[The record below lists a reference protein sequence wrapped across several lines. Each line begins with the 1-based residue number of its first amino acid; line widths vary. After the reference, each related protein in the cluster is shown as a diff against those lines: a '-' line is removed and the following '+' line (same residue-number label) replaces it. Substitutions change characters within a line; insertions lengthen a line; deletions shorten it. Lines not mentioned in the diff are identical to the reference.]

1 MKNLYRNELTA
12 MKNYFFLLVLVCG
25 SFNCSKNL
33 PPNVVVQPANFK
45 IQLPARFNEYGI
57 LINTYWGKNSV
68 EHLLY
73 WDNHSPCWADFNVI
87 KDSVALKKS
96 QTYDYRTTTAEGAS
110 IQGDVY
116 MCNKISLGTVVFYD
130 IPFYNIAQQKTRQW
144 NNKIPG
150 VFGVELIN
158 KGIWKIDFKNESITF
173 TSSIDS
179 LKDLAAT
186 RLLPS
191 GFKDG
196 IIELEVTFQ
205 KNIEK
210 TLEVD
215 MGYNGGILIPL
226 QLFHAVSLDN
236 KRTLTDT
243 VLFSTPGGSEN
254 VLNHLALDS
263 VEIGKNFYPVFVA
276 SNQSDKEML
285 IGAGFFKQFEF
296 VIFDYING
304 AVYVSDKK
312 RY

>member
-12 MKNYFFLLVLVCG
+12 MKNYFFLLILVCG

-57 LINTYWGKNSV
+57 LINTYWGKDSV

-73 WDNHSPCWADFNVI
+73 WDNHSPCWADFNII
-87 KDSVALKKS
+87 KDSATLKKS
-96 QTYDYRTTTAEGAS
+96 QTYNYRTTTAEGAS

-116 MCNKISLGTVVFYD
+116 VCNKISLGNVAFFN
-130 IPFYNIAQQKTRQW
+130 IPFYNIARQKTRQW
-144 NNKIPG
+144 NDKVMG

-173 TSSIDS
+173 ASSIDS
-179 LKDLAAT
+179 LKDLT
-186 RLLPS
+186 GTSRLPS
-191 GFKDG
+191 RFKDG
-196 IIELEVTFQ
+196 IIEIEMSFR
-205 KNIEK
+205 KNIKK

-215 MGYNGGILIPL
+215 MGYNGDIIIPL
-226 QLFHAVSLDN
+226 KLFTIISSNN
-236 KRTLTDT
+236 KKARTDT
-243 VLFSTPGGSEN
+243 LLFLTPGGSEN
-254 VLNHLALDS
+254 VLNHVALDS
-263 VEIGKNFYPVFVA
+263 VKVGKKFFPVSIE

-285 IGAGFFKQFEF
+285 IGTWFFKQFEF

-312 RY
+312 LY